1 MRFSRDKR
9 GYEHTFVV
17 HGERRRGRS
26 HSRVLYWFRTPPGV
40 RVGRAPLDADAIRL
54 IEEHNPNLEF
64 DWPRIL
70 KGDGAPADA
79 MSRSEPAERRPRQ
92 DRPRSDRTP
101 AAPRIP
107 AVSQP
112 PERPAQQD
120 APREA
125 IAEEVTPSPM
135 VLAEPEPEPAPD
147 TPAGARL
154 GAEGLGRLRARY
166 AEVIAR
172 ILEKVEDP
180 EGQTELKSRAERL
193 NPDTWVTDGEVT
205 EGLEQYETVYE
216 ALRAVVGRRRTRRTR

>member
-1 MRFSRDKR
+1 LRFSRDKR

-70 KGDGAPADA
+70 KGEVAPAEA
-79 MSRSEPAERRPRQ
+79 KSRSEPAERRPRQ
-92 DRPRSDRTP
+92 ERPRADRKP
-101 AAPRIP
+101 AAPPIP

-112 PERPAQQD
+112 AGGLAQQD
-120 APREA
+120 ASREA
-125 IAEEVTPSPM
+125 LAEEVTPSPI
-135 VLAEPEPEPAPD
+135 VLAELEPAPD

-216 ALRAVVGRRRTRRTR
+216 SLRAVVGRRRTRRTR